1 MQCSCFCGRQNPEG
15 AALLAQTGHESRF
28 NIRGSVS
35 AQTPPRASIHIFDF
49 FSGPGTDSV
58 GQLGSPLR
66 LLKQLRAYRQLPG
79 WNSVTV
85 HLHFF
90 DKSSTKTRE
99 LEKQINA
106 HRLGLTGV
114 NFDVRAIAF
123 EQAFP
128 EAQGILSDQ
137 QAAKLVFIDQCG
149 VDQVTPQVFRT
160 LVASPTCD
168 FLFFLSSSTLH
179 RFYEHAA
186 IKQRIV
192 RPDDYFHVH
201 RAALEYYRSLIEA
214 PRRYFL
220 SPFSIKKNSNIYGL
234 IFGSAHPLGIDKFL
248 QVAWDNDEIS
258 GEANFDIDRENI
270 RQGEM
275 LLPLAEMRP
284 NKIAAFESE
293 LEHLLRNGR
302 LVDELQVME
311 VCFEYGVKRQ
321 HATPVLMKLKQEGV
335 IELDFRVADVRRWNS
350 PRPVRLKSA
359 KERRN

>member
-1 MQCSCFCGRQNPEG
+1 MAVANFHNKPFDEG
-15 AALLAQTGHESRF
+15 TVTKLRIFELYA
-28 NIRGSVS
+28 RGWLPVLS
-35 AQTPPRASIHIFDF
+35 AQRPPRASIHLFDF
-49 FSGPGTDSV
+49 FSGPGTDSI

-66 LLKQLRAYRQLPG
+66 LLKRLNEYRQLPG
-79 WNSVTV
+79 WKSVSI

-90 DKSSTKTRE
+90 DKSSAKTRE
-99 LEKQINA
+99 LNRQIVS
-106 HRLGLTGV
+106 LGLRLPGV

-123 EQAFP
+123 EQAFR
-128 EAQGILSDQ
+128 EAEGILSDEQ
-137 QAAKLVFIDQCG
+137 SAKLAFIDQCG
-149 VDQVTPQVFRT
+149 VDQVTPQVFQT

-179 RFYEHAA
+179 RFHEHPA

-201 RAALEYYRSLIEA
+201 RAALQYYRSLLEA
-214 PRRYFL
+214 GRPYFL
-220 SPFSIKKNSNIYGL
+220 APFSIKKNSNIYGL

-270 RQGEM
+270 RRGEI

-284 NKIAAFESE
+284 NKIAAFESD
-293 LEHLLRNGR
+293 LEHLLRSGR
-302 LVDELQVME
+302 LVDEFQVME
-311 VCFEYGVKRQ
+311 VCFGHGVKRQ

-335 IELDFRVADVRRWNS
+335 LNLDFRVPDVRRCNS
-350 PRPVRLKSA
+350 PRPVRLRTT
-359 KERRN
+359 KEGRK